1 MGNETHNGANEMIRN
16 FGYACKNMT
25 LNQTAKVLTDR
36 TCRMDKFSIAR
47 ANELALKNSA
57 DLLPILEWNYE
68 NKIYFFRVGS
78 GIFPFI
84 DHPTLQYK
92 VTDLPDASAIQTNLQ
107 TAGAFAK
114 QKRMRLSCHPGP
126 YTCLASPNPKTVEK
140 SILGLQMHS
149 TLADML
155 GYGAEFAINI
165 HIGGVY
171 ENKLE
176 TAKRFAE
183 QYALL
188 PVAIRERLTIENDD
202 KESMWSMSDL
212 FELIVP
218 RCPAIKLVLDIHHH
232 KFCNRES
239 LQDAATMAFSTWA
252 GFCEIPKVHYSE
264 SKIGA
269 RPQAHADFI
278 NSMIPGLSLT
288 QPYDIMVE
296 AKAKD
301 LAVLWYTTK
310 NPTYRYV
317 STLTDSMPEKNQT
330 K

>member
-1 MGNETHNGANEMIRN
+1 MSLAE
-16 FGYACKNMT
+16 
-25 LNQTAKVLTDR
+25 TAKVLTDR
-36 TCRMDKFSIAR
+36 TCRMDKFSIDR

-57 DLLPILEWNYE
+57 DLLTILEWN
-68 NKIYFFRVGS
+68 NKNSIKFFRVGS

-84 DHPTLQYK
+84 DHPDLQYS
-92 VTDLPDASAIQTNLQ
+92 VSDLPDAHTIQTNLQ

-114 QKRMRLSCHPGP
+114 QAGMRLSCHPGP
-126 YTCLASPNPKTVEK
+126 YTCLASPNLKTVEK
-140 SILGLQMHS
+140 SLLGLQMHS
-149 TLADML
+149 KLADML

-165 HIGGVY
+165 HVGGVY

-188 PVAIRERLTIENDD
+188 PTAIRERLTIENDD

-212 FELIVP
+212 FEFILP
-218 RCPAIKLVLDIHHH
+218 LCLDIKLVLDIHHH
-232 KFCNRES
+232 RFCQRES
-239 LQDAATMAFSTWA
+239 LQDAAEMAFSTWL

-264 SKIGA
+264 SKVGA
-269 RPQAHADFI
+269 RSQAHSDYI
-278 NSMIPGLSLT
+278 TETIPALTYSLD
-288 QPYDIMVE
+288 YDIMVE

-301 LAVLWYTTK
+301 LAVLE
-310 NPTYRYV
+310 YR
-317 STLTDSMPEKNQT
+317 KKQQ

>member
-1 MGNETHNGANEMIRN
+1 MIRHI
-16 FGYACKNMT
+16 GYACKNMSIT
-25 LNQTAKVLTDR
+25 HQEKVLTDR

-57 DLLPILEWNYE
+57 DLLLILEWNYQ
-68 NKIYFFRVGS
+68 NKINFFRIGS
-78 GIFPFI
+78 GIFPFM
-84 DHPTLQYK
+84 DHPVLQYNIA
-92 VTDLPDASAIQTNLQ
+92 DLPDASAIQLNLQ
-107 TAGAFAK
+107 KAGAYAK
-114 QKRMRLSCHPGP
+114 EKRMRLSCHPGP

-149 TLADML
+149 TLADIL

-188 PVAIRERLTIENDD
+188 PTAIRERLTIENDD

-212 FELIVP
+212 FELIAP
-218 RCPAIKLVLDIHHH
+218 RCPEIKLVLDIHHH
-232 KFCNRES
+232 QFCNRES
-239 LQDAATMAFSTWA
+239 LQEAAVMAFSTWV

-264 SKIGA
+264 SRPNA
-269 RPQAHADFI
+269 RPQAHSDYI
-278 NSMIPGLSLT
+278 RMTIPELSVTL
-288 QPYDIMVE
+288 PYDIMIE
-296 AKAKD
+296 AKAKE
-301 LAVLWYTTK
+301 LALLQ
-310 NPTYRYV
+310 YRNQTQSSVYRLV
-317 STLTDSMPEKNQT
+317 NTLSYSMPEKNQT